1 MWRSVRI
8 IVGIIVGALAVSAWP
23 AVSVQADDQ
32 SKTIQGEV
40 IDPAAYLKDGKR
52 GAELADQTSEA
63 VNGGQSLAIL
73 EEGSGSLYLLLAEET
88 GEDPNELVYDYAN
101 QQVKVT
107 GKIYERGGLRGVVPT
122 SVVPLTSPTT
132 NDQNTKVAPE

>member
-1 MWRSVRI
+1 MWRGVRI